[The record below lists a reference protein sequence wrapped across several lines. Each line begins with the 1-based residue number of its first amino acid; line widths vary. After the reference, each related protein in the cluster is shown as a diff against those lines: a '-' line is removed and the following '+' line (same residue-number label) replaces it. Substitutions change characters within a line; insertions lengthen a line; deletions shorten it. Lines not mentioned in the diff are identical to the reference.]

1 MTSAV
6 LDVPAMYA
14 DHHVVEVRR
23 LLLGLPGVNAVYAS
37 SAFHQVEIDFDPD
50 ITKAEALEEHLA
62 AAGYLTPLPV
72 PAETGE
78 SSGGREAPPFRRLT
92 VTHPAAGAGIGF
104 RRDYE
109 EPGEDPK
116 EQSDQ

>member
-23 LLLGLPGVNAVYAS
+23 LLLDVPGVTAVYAS
-37 SAFHQVEIDFDPD
+37 SAFRQVEIEFEPEATTAD
-50 ITKAEALEEHLA
+50 ALEERLA
-62 AAGYLTPLPV
+62 NAGYLSPLPV
-72 PAETGE
+72 PEETGE
-78 SSGGREAPPFRRLT
+78 SSGGREVPQFRRLT
-92 VTHPAAGAGIGF
+92 VTHPAAGSGIGF

-109 EPGEDPK
+109 TTGTDQE
-116 EQSDQ
+116 EQPD